1 MNKINIGKNITKF
14 RRSKGITQDELASY
28 IGVSKSSV
36 SKWENNI
43 TYPDIVLLP
52 QLATLFNIS
61 LDELIGYEPQLTK
74 QDMQKIYYKLA
85 QEFAQKD
92 PNDVFGKCEEYI
104 KKYYSCFEFLK
115 QMVVLYL
122 NHYML
127 FNNKEK
133 VLNRARE
140 LCIRIREE
148 SENPQ
153 LIKDAINLELLSLI
167 MDNKPTE
174 VLEILG
180 EDVKTFSQDAEL
192 ISMSFKLLGNMNKA
206 SEITQICIYQNLI
219 SLVGNISQ
227 QIVLNMDK
235 LDIIEECFKRAA
247 GICELFNLDELHPN
261 TTVNLYLAT
270 AQGYAIN
277 KQNEKAL
284 ELIQKYTDVC
294 IKNIYNFKLRGNEF
308 FDKIENW
315 LKELD
320 LGVNTPRSH
329 ELIKQSVISG
339 IKDNPIFS
347 DLKDDYRF
355 KSCVLALETN

>member
-1 MNKINIGKNITKF
+1 MTKQWKFYEENNDKAEEIQRKFKIGKLVANIIANRDVGT
-14 RRSKGITQDELASY
+14 DE
-28 IGVSKSSV
+28 
-36 SKWENNI
+36 
-43 TYPDIVLLP
+43 DIRIYLNP
-52 QLATLFNIS
+52 TREDFHDPFLFN
-61 LDELIGYEPQLTK
+61 
-74 QDMQKIYYKLA
+74 DMEKAVNRI
-85 QEFAQKD
+85 
-92 PNDVFGKCEEYI
+92 I
-104 KKYYSCFEFLK
+104 KAID
-115 QMVVLYL
+115 
-122 NHYML
+122 
-127 FNNKEK
+127 NKEK

-277 KQNEKAL
+277 KQNEK
-284 ELIQKYTDVC
+284 
-294 IKNIYNFKLRGNEF
+294 F
-308 FDKIENW
+308 
-315 LKELD
+315 
-320 LGVNTPRSH
+320 
-329 ELIKQSVISG
+329 
-339 IKDNPIFS
+339 
-347 DLKDDYRF
+347 
-355 KSCVLALETN
+355 

>member
-1 MNKINIGKNITKF
+1 
-14 RRSKGITQDELASY
+14 
-28 IGVSKSSV
+28 
-36 SKWENNI
+36 
-43 TYPDIVLLP
+43 
-52 QLATLFNIS
+52 
-61 LDELIGYEPQLTK
+61 
-74 QDMQKIYYKLA
+74 
-85 QEFAQKD
+85 
-92 PNDVFGKCEEYI
+92 
-104 KKYYSCFEFLK
+104 
-115 QMVVLYL
+115 MVVLYL

-192 ISMSFKLLGNMNKA
+192 ISMSFRLLGNMNKA

-294 IKNIYNFKLRGNEF
+294 IKNIYNFKLRGDEF